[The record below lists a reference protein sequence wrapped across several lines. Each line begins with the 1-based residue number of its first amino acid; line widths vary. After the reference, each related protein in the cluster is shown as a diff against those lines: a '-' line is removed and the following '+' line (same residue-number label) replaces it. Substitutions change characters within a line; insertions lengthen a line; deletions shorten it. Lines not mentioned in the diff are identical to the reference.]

1 LVFITGVLLLGGCRP
16 DGDLID
22 NDAEDRREE
31 GKKTAVARIEGR
43 SGSSL
48 TGEARLTETGDGV
61 QMIVSIE
68 GAPPGSLAVHLHERG
83 DCSAPDATS
92 AGGHWNPEG
101 EPHGRRGSESFHA
114 GDVGNIEVA
123 SDGRGTLQIVADNWT
138 LDDAAKQ
145 QNPVGTAVVIHS
157 GPDDFET
164 QPDGAAGTRIGCG
177 VIEVVSSTDAS
188 ARNP

>member
-1 LVFITGVLLLGGCRP
+1 MTIGVISDTHGLLRLEAVESLQGS
-16 DGDLID
+16 DLI
-22 NDAEDRREE
+22 
-31 GKKTAVARIEGR
+31 
-43 SGSSL
+43 L
-48 TGEARLTETGDGV
+48 
-61 QMIVSIE
+61 
-68 GAPPGSLAVHLHERG
+68 
-83 DCSAPDATS
+83 
-92 AGGHWNPEG
+92 
-101 EPHGRRGSESFHA
+101 HA